1 MVVLRVFSLPC
12 FIVAVSLVVNS
23 SQLGAAEV
31 MLLDF
36 GSTSCAPCQ
45 EMRPVVQRLAAAG
58 YRVRHVDIVKES
70 ALASQFKVDQVPT
83 FVALVDGREQA
94 RMIGAGTYEELVGI
108 LTPRASEPQGAVAR
122 GQSPDPLPN
131 DSRAPLAAV
140 NGAAAPMP
148 TYTNLDTPQAGRIV
162 EIEDPNQAPLRN
174 SPPPGNPFGNAAPLQ
189 SAQPP
194 VAQSA
199 PSADHAKLLESTV
212 KISVEDSN
220 GTSAGTGTIVDARA
234 GQALLLTCGH
244 LFRESAGK
252 GPITVTFYQATPSG
266 AQIRETATGTL
277 LNYDLERDLALVVV
291 KAASP
296 VKALAIAPANTPLAP
311 GSAVKT
317 VGCNGGANPTVLES
331 QITTIDR
338 YQGPPNVEV
347 AGAPVEGRSG
357 GGLFNAAGQLIG
369 VCFAADP
376 QSNEGLYASLPSIQA
391 KLDSMQLSLVYQT
404 PSLSS
409 ENPAASTQAAA
420 PPAQPTA
427 EEFASVPVPNMA
439 VRDTAIR
446 GQDAIEEPG
455 NEFASVPSSAPQS
468 QVLSADEQAALAEI
482 QRRGLNSEVICIIRP
497 QDPTGKSEVITLNNV
512 SPGFVDALS
521 NQQSASG
528 GMPMSSPATAA
539 AGRLL
544 R

>member
-1 MVVLRVFSLPC
+1 MVALRVYSLPC
-12 FIVAVSLVVNS
+12 LILAVSCVVNGS
-23 SQLGAAEV
+23 LLSAAEV

-36 GSTSCAPCQ
+36 SSTGCAPCQ

-94 RMIGAGTYEELVGI
+94 RMIGAGSYEELVGI
-108 LTPRASEPQGAVAR
+108 LTPRTPGAQVR
-122 GQSPDPLPN
+122 GQSPDPAINHSQAQLT
-131 DSRAPLAAV
+131 SV
-140 NGAAAPMP
+140 SGNGAPMS
-148 TYTNLDTPQAGRIV
+148 TYANLDTPQAGRIV
-162 EIEDPNQAPLRN
+162 ELEDPNQAPVRN
-174 SPPPGNPFGNAAPLQ
+174 AQTAANPFGNAAPQ
-189 SAQPP
+189 QPTHAP
-194 VAQSA
+194 VAQAA
-199 PSADHAKLLESTV
+199 PSAEHAKLLESTV
-212 KISVEDSN
+212 KISVEDAE
-220 GTSAGTGTIVDARA
+220 GTSAGTGTVVDARE

-252 GPITVTFYQATPSG
+252 GPITVTFYQSTPSG
-266 AQIRETATGTL
+266 AQVRETAVGTL

-291 KAASP
+291 KPAGP
-296 VKALAIAPANTPLAP
+296 VQALPIAPVNTQLAP
-311 GSAVKT
+311 GSGVRT

-357 GGLFNAAGQLIG
+357 GGLFNSAGQLIG

-409 ENPAASTQAAA
+409 ASAAPSTQAAA
-420 PPAQPTA
+420 QPVQPTPA
-427 EEFASVPVPNMA
+427 ADEFASVPNM
-439 VRDTAIR
+439 AIR
-446 GQDAIEEPG
+446 GQDAIEEPQ
-455 NEFASVPSSAPQS
+455 NEFSSIPTPAAQTQPMS
-468 QVLSADEQAALAEI
+468 SNEHAALAEI

-521 NQQSASG
+521 KQQAAGMG
-528 GMPMSSPATAA
+528 GALTSPATAA